1 MRRIHSLLSILLLI
15 ALLIGSLTA
24 CWREAPTP
32 QPVPEPTLTSTPGP
46 TATPTA
52 TPTSF
57 PPVPPQVVEYRPAR
71 GAEQG
76 VDAPIL
82 LAFDQ
87 PMDRGSVEAAF
98 HIQPTVA
105 GMFQWS
111 DLRTV
116 AFVPS
121 VEGFARGEEY
131 QVTLGIE
138 AKSELGLALQ
148 EAMQFTFLA
157 VGFLEVA
164 QTQPA
169 PDARDVALDAEV
181 IVTFN
186 RPVVPLVSLGQQA
199 GLPQPLTFT
208 PPVRG
213 KGEWLNTAI
222 YRFTPEEPLAPATA
236 YKARIAAGLTDT
248 TGGELAEDVVWS
260 FTTLSPAVLSTVPDD
275 NAVYVGPS
283 QPLTV
288 AFNQPVDKGAAEAA
302 FTLVDDATEDVIP
315 GSFVWADEAVL
326 VFTPDQP
333 LARGAQYRAT
343 LAAGVPSSAGQ
354 GATESDTVW
363 RFTTVPPVAILSTLP
378 RDGEQRADPWGG
390 MEVRF
395 AGPMD
400 TTTLEPNLT
409 IIPEPTHV
417 YTYWMDYD
425 TQLRLY
431 FTTQPST
438 EYTVTFGV
446 DLADRYGQRLGE
458 PVAVRYRT
466 RELDP
471 MVHLEGMDRVGFY
484 NAYTHTVAYASHR
497 NVTHLD
503 FALYRLGQK
512 EFMELSNPQAWEL
525 WEKYQPDP
533 ANLVGRWSMP
543 VEAELNQIA
552 YARTDVT
559 EEVGGLSPGL
569 YYLELKASEVDQPAR
584 QLLVLSKTNLTLK
597 AGASEALL
605 WATDL
610 SSGEVMPLLD
620 AAVYGAT
627 GELLAR
633 GGTAKDGTF
642 YATFSQRQPWDP
654 LFAFVAE
661 GEETFGVAMNQWNT
675 GISPWEFDIPVQME
689 PEPYR
694 AAFYTDRPIYRPGQM
709 VYWKGIVRADDD
721 THYSLPSEVKNLTV
735 RIYDPE
741 GKPVYEEAVPLSG
754 NGTLHGALPLDEEA
768 GTGYYY
774 ISTEI
779 EKRSYGAGFQV
790 AEYRKPEFEVA
801 VQTDRE
807 EYIQG
812 DTIKVTSQA
821 TYFFGGPV
829 ADAEVHWAV
838 LSRDWRFSLPCPPQH
853 WGGVGGSGRKPCPP
867 YEFSDYDWTERRGPF
882 YGEFGEL
889 ISEGSGRTDGEGRF
903 TFQVPADIAERTM
916 SQLFTLEVT
925 VTDINNQSTSSRTDC
940 VVHKGEFYIGLAPRE
955 YVGTVG
961 QEQAVD
967 VITLSPQG
975 DPVPQQKLRVIVSEH
990 RWYSVQRKEDGRLYW
1005 DWEVEDIPVLTT
1017 TVTTD
1022 GEGKGIINYTPQK
1035 GGTYKILATGRDDRG
1050 NEVRASAYQWVS
1062 SSEFISWRMESHD
1075 RLELVADRKSYRPG
1089 DVAEVL
1095 IPSPYQ
1101 GPVQALVTIERGH
1114 ILHHEVRTLQTNSE
1128 ILQIPITADHAPNI
1142 FVSVVIVKGMGENN
1156 PRPSFKV
1163 GYAMLPV
1170 STEQQE
1176 LTVEIK
1182 PDRERY
1188 QPGETVAYDIRTTD
1202 YTGQG
1207 VSTELSLAL
1216 VDKAVLALGGAEQA
1230 SLLDVF
1236 YSQRGVGFQT
1246 AASLALSVERLAE
1259 RLAAEA
1265 KGGGGG
1271 AEMEGLAVRRL
1282 FPDTALWEPAL
1293 TTDSEGQA
1301 QVSVELPDTLTTW
1314 RLTAKGITPDTLVG
1328 EARAD
1333 VISTKDLLLRPVLPR
1348 FFVVGDQA
1356 QIGAVV
1362 HNNTDR
1368 EMDVSV
1374 SLQATGL
1381 TTDADVGQTVTL
1393 PARGKVEVEWPI
1405 VVGPV
1410 EETRILFTTFELTP
1424 SSSSA
1429 PLSDAVE
1436 LTLPVYNYSTPEVVG
1451 TAGQL
1456 SEPGERLEVIY
1467 LPQRMDPSQG
1477 ELRVAIEPSL
1487 AASMRDG
1494 LRYLEHYPY
1503 ECIEQVVSRWLP
1515 NLLTYRTL
1523 RKLGIERPD
1532 LEQPLRELV
1541 PVGLQRIYAHQ
1552 HPDGGW
1558 GWWINDPS
1566 DPFLTAYV
1574 LLGLIQAQRSDFAVD
1589 QAVMDRAAGFLQES
1603 LRAPQDVEHPWEVNA
1618 QAFILYVLAER
1629 GDLAPSRAV
1638 KLYDVRGRLASYG
1651 KAFLALA
1658 LDLSNPEE
1666 RTRVDG
1672 LLSDLA
1678 SEAIISATGAHW
1690 EEEGDDVWTMNTDTR
1705 STAIIVAA
1713 LSRLDPESSLLPNA
1727 VRWLMVARK
1736 EGHWETTQ
1744 ETAWALIGLT
1754 DYMAASG
1761 ELEADY
1767 SWQVLI
1773 NGQELGRGD
1782 VDASNL
1788 DEEQELRVAV
1798 ADLLRE
1804 EGNRLLI
1811 QRGKPMA
1818 GQTGRGQLYYTA
1830 HLRYFLPVEDVQ
1842 AASRGVFVARQY
1854 ALADDPERVIDG
1866 AAANDT
1872 VQVKITLVAPHDLH
1886 YLVVEDPL
1894 PAGCEGIDRSLK
1906 TSSVVGEQPSL
1917 ERVEEYGG
1925 WGWWWFSHTDLRDEK
1940 VVLFATYLPRGTY
1953 EYTYQIRASL
1963 PGRFLVMPTTA
1974 YEMYFPEVWGRS
1986 DGGVFTVTE

>member
-1 MRRIHSLLSILLLI
+1 MRRTLSFALLI
-15 ALLIGSLTA
+15 ALLASTLAA
-24 CWREAPTP
+24 CQVEAPTP
-32 QPVPEPTLTSTPGP
+32 QPAPEPTLTSTPRP
-46 TATPTA
+46 TVTPPPSP
-52 TPTSF
+52 TPL
-57 PPVPPQVVEYRPAR
+57 PPVPPQVIAHSPAR

-76 VDAPIL
+76 LDAPIL
-82 LAFDQ
+82 LVFDQ
-87 PMDRGSVEAAF
+87 PMDRASVEAAF
-98 HIQPTVA
+98 HIQPALA
-105 GMFQWS
+105 GTFQWR
-111 DLRTV
+111 DARTV
-116 AFVPS
+116 VFKPLGK
-121 VEGFARGEEY
+121 GFSRGERY
-131 QVTLGIE
+131 QVTLDTE
-138 AKSELGLALQ
+138 ARSELGLPLQ
-148 EAMQFTFLA
+148 KAMQFTFQI

-169 PDARDVALDAEV
+169 PDAKDVSLDAEI

-186 RPVVPLVSLGQQA
+186 RPVVPLTSLGQQA
-199 GLPQPLTFT
+199 GLPQPLTLI
-208 PPVRG
+208 PPVQG
-213 KGEWLNTAI
+213 KGEWLNTSI
-222 YRFTPEEPLAPATA
+222 YRFKPEKPLAPATT
-236 YKARIAAGLTDT
+236 YKARVAAGLTDT
-248 TGGELAEDVVWS
+248 TGGELAKDYTWS
-260 FTTLSPAVLSTVPDD
+260 FTTLSPAVLSTVPDED
-275 NAVYVGPS
+275 AIYVGPS
-283 QPLTV
+283 QPITV
-288 AFNQPVDKGAAEAA
+288 TFNQPVDKDAAEAA
-302 FTLVDDATEDVIP
+302 FTLVDDATGEVIP
-315 GSFVWADEAVL
+315 GDFAWADEATF
-326 VFTPDQP
+326 VFTPDRP
-333 LARGAQYRAT
+333 LARGTQYRAT
-343 LAAGVPSSAGQ
+343 VAAGVPSAAGE
-354 GATESDTVW
+354 GATESDYVW
-363 RFTTVPPVAILSTLP
+363 RFTTAPPVGIVRTSP
-378 RDGEQRADPWGG
+378 EDGEQRADPWGG

-409 IIPEPTHV
+409 IIPEPTRI
-417 YTYWMDYD
+417 YTYWRDSD
-425 TQLRLY
+425 TVLRLY
-431 FTTQPST
+431 FTTRPST
-438 EYTVTFGV
+438 DYTVTFGAGV
-446 DLADRYGQRLGE
+446 ADRYGQRLGK
-458 PVAVRYRT
+458 PVVIRYRT

-471 MVHLEGMDRVGFY
+471 MVDLAGVSRLGFY
-484 NAYTHTVAYASHR
+484 NAYTHTIAYASHR
-497 NVTHLD
+497 NVSRLD
-503 FALYRLGQK
+503 FALYHLSQK
-512 EFMELSNPQAWEL
+512 EFMELSNPRAWEL

-533 ANLVGRWSMP
+533 AELVGRWSIP
-543 VEAELNQIA
+543 VEAELNRIA

-559 EEVGGLSPGL
+559 EEVGGLAPGL
-569 YYLELKASEVDQPAR
+569 YYLELSAPEVERPSR
-584 QLLVLSKTNLTLK
+584 QLLILSRTNLTLK
-597 AGASEALL
+597 VGQSEALL

-610 SSGEVMPLLD
+610 ASGKEVPLLD
-620 AAVYGAT
+620 AVIYGAN

-633 GGTAKDGTF
+633 GSTGEDGTF
-642 YATFSQRQPWDP
+642 YATFPQRTPWDP

-661 GEETFGVAMNQWNT
+661 GKEAFGVAMSQWNM
-675 GISPWEFDIPVQME
+675 GISPWEFNIPVQLE
-689 PEPYR
+689 QAPYR
-694 AAFYTDRPIYRPGQM
+694 AAFYTDRPIYRPGQT

-721 THYSLPSEVKNLTV
+721 AHYSLPSEFKELTV
-735 RIYDPE
+735 HIHDPE
-741 GKPVYEEAVPLSG
+741 GKEVYAESVPLSE
-754 NGTLHGALPLDEEA
+754 NGTLHGAFLLDEEA
-768 GTGYYY
+768 STGYYY
-774 ISTEI
+774 IVTEI
-779 EKRSYGAGFQV
+779 GKHSYGAGFQV

-812 DTIKVTSQA
+812 DTINVTAQA

-829 ADAEVHWAV
+829 SDAEVHWAL
-838 LSRDWRFSLPCPPQH
+838 LSRNWQFSWDC
-853 WGGVGGSGRKPCPP
+853 GGLKPCPP
-867 YEFSDYDWTERRGPF
+867 YEFSDYDWTVERHRGPF

-889 ISEGSGRTDGEGRF
+889 ISEGSGKTDEEGRF
-903 TFQVPADIAERTM
+903 TFQVPADIAGRAM

-961 QEQAVD
+961 QEQTVD
-967 VITLSPQG
+967 LITISPQG
-975 DPVPQQKLRVIVSEH
+975 DPIPQRELTVVVSEH
-990 RWYSVQRKEDGRLYW
+990 RWYSVQRKREDGRFYW
-1005 DWEVEDIPVLTT
+1005 DWAVEDVPVLTT

-1022 GEGKGIINYTPQK
+1022 EEGRGLIHYTPQK
-1035 GGTYKILATGRDDRG
+1035 GGTYRILAVGRDDRG

-1062 SSEFISWRMESHD
+1062 SSEFISWRVENHD
-1075 RLELVADRKSYRPG
+1075 RIELIADKKGYRPG

-1114 ILHHEVRTLQTNSE
+1114 ILHHEVRTLRTNSE
-1128 ILQIPITADHAPNI
+1128 VLQIPITADYAPNI
-1142 FVSVVIVKGMGENN
+1142 FVSVVLIKGMDETS

-1163 GYAMLPV
+1163 GYTMLPV

-1182 PDRERY
+1182 PDRETYR
-1188 QPGETVAYDIRTTD
+1188 PGETVTYDIRTTD
-1202 YTGQG
+1202 YTGRP
-1207 VSTELSLAL
+1207 VSAELSLAL

-1230 SLLDVF
+1230 SLRDVF
-1236 YSQRGVGFQT
+1236 YSQRGLGFQT
-1246 AASLALSVERLAE
+1246 ASSLSLFVERIAE
-1259 RLAAEA
+1259 RLAPEA

-1271 AEMEGLAVRRL
+1271 AGKGLTVRRR

-1293 TTDSEGQA
+1293 NTDSEGRA
-1301 QVSVELPDTLTTW
+1301 KVSVKLPDTLTTW
-1314 RLTAKGITPDTLVG
+1314 RLTARGVTPDTLVG

-1333 VISTKDLLLRPVLPR
+1333 VVSTKELLVRPVLPR
-1348 FFVVGDQA
+1348 FFVVEDQA

-1368 EMDVSV
+1368 ELQVSV

-1381 TTDADVGQTVTL
+1381 TTSAEAEQAVTL
-1393 PARGKVEVEWPI
+1393 PARGKIRVKWPI
-1405 VVGPV
+1405 TVGHVERAVV
-1410 EETRILFTTFELTP
+1410 RFTALELTP
-1424 SSSSA
+1424 SSSSP

-1467 LPQRMDPSQG
+1467 LPRRMDPSQG

-1487 AASMRDG
+1487 AASTRDG

-1515 NLLTYRTL
+1515 NLLTYRAL
-1523 RKLGIERPD
+1523 QKLGIERPD
-1532 LEQPLRELV
+1532 LERRLRELV
-1541 PVGLQRIYAHQ
+1541 PVGLQRIYAQQ

-1558 GWWINDPS
+1558 GWWLSDRS

-1574 LLGLIQAQRSDFAVD
+1574 LLGMIEAQRSDFAVD
-1589 QAVMDRAAGFLQES
+1589 QEAMDRAAEFLQES
-1603 LRAPQDVEHPWEVNA
+1603 LKAPRDVEHPWEYNA

-1638 KLYDVRGRLASYG
+1638 KLYDVRGKLASYG

-1658 LDLSNPEE
+1658 LDLTNPQE
-1666 RTRVDG
+1666 RTRIDT
-1672 LLSDLA
+1672 LISDLA
-1678 SEAIISATGAHW
+1678 SEAILSATGAHW
-1690 EEEGDDVWTMNTDTR
+1690 EEERDDVWTMNTDTR
-1705 STAIIVAA
+1705 STAVIVAA
-1713 LSRLDPESSLLPNA
+1713 LSRLDPGNSLLPNA
-1727 VRWLMVARK
+1727 VRWLMAARK

-1761 ELEADY
+1761 ELEANY
-1767 SWQVLI
+1767 SWRVLL
-1773 NGQELGRGD
+1773 NGRELSRGD

-1811 QRGKPMA
+1811 QRGKPVA

-1842 AASRGVFVARQY
+1842 AESRGVFVARQY
-1854 ALADDPERVIDG
+1854 ALADDPERAVDG
-1866 AAANDT
+1866 ATVNDT
-1872 VQVKITLVAPHDLH
+1872 IQVKLTIIAPHDLH

-1906 TSSVVGEQPSL
+1906 TVSVVGERPTL
-1917 ERVEEYGG
+1917 ERVEEEGF
-1925 WGWWWFSHTDLRDEK
+1925 GWWWFSHTDLRDEK
-1940 VVLFATYLPRGTY
+1940 AVLFAAYLPRGTY

-1986 DGGVFTVTE
+1986 DGGVFTITE